1 MKWDLINSYTS
12 YTMINQS
19 ETIIKKNLKKSLL
32 LIIGCFLFVWLG
44 YFLFNNVESFSS
56 TRRYNP
62 TFFKIV
68 ALLCILFFGY
78 IGIFRII
85 DLMKN
90 KPALVINKAGLL
102 NDSNASSGINIL
114 WIDINKFQLSQIK
127 RTKFI
132 LIYVQNP
139 EKYLKKVGKIK
150 RFIMELNGKMT
161 GTPFSITTNN
171 LSISAE
177 ELLKIL
183 KENKKRYDA

>member
-1 MKWDLINSYTS
+1 
-12 YTMINQS
+12 
-19 ETIIKKNLKKSLL
+19 
-32 LIIGCFLFVWLG
+32 
-44 YFLFNNVESFSS
+44 
-56 TRRYNP
+56 
-62 TFFKIV
+62 
-68 ALLCILFFGY
+68 
-78 IGIFRII
+78 
-85 DLMKN
+85 MKN